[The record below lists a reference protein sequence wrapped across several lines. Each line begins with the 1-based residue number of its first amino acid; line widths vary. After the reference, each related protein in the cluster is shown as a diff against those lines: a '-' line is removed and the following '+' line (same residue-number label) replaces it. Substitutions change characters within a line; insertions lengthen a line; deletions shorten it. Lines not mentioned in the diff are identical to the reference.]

1 MKKADFKDMKRADLE
16 KKAKELGIKVDSTT
30 KKEDIIDQIVKI
42 TKTSDSPAKKK
53 TETKKA
59 DAKKDKPVVKT
70 PKLNG
75 IGETMKGE
83 SKKFEI
89 EDNRGYIEPTY
100 ELVGDET
107 YVLPPEYGDTKITL
121 LVQDPYWMHAYWEI
135 NDDSRKKFALERGK
149 HAKPIMIR
157 VHNVSTKE
165 DFDIEVNDNARSWYF
180 KIPNP
185 GQPYYAELGTKDA
198 KGKFIVIAQSNTV
211 NVPSDKPT
219 DVIDTQWMSPADRE
233 KAEELFKRSGGYIIH
248 KLVGSQSMTDWMMSP
263 QSVSSAGSFG
273 VGSGSGGVAAKKP
286 PVQKGRKFWAE
297 LHTELIVYGATE
309 PDAIASVGGVPIKLS
324 PNGTF
329 SVRFYLKDGD
339 HSVPFVATSSDG
351 VDTIQITPFVGKR
364 TERTEKKN
372 KPE

>member
-1 MKKADFKDMKRADLE
+1 MKKAELKDLKKADLE
-16 KKAKELGIKVDSTT
+16 KKAKDLGIKVGAGMS
-30 KKEDIIDQIVKI
+30 KEDIIDQIVKV
-42 TKTSDSPAKKK
+42 TKQSDGKGAKKK
-53 TETKKA
+53 
-59 DAKKDKPVVKT
+59 DDVKPLKQT
-70 PKLNG
+70 KLNG
-75 IGETMKGE
+75 ISDTMKGE

-89 EDNRGYIEPTY
+89 EDKRGYVEPTY

-135 NDDSRKKFALERGK
+135 NDEARKKFKIERGK
-149 HAKPIMIR
+149 HNVPMAIR
-157 VHNVSTKE
+157 VYNASTKE
-165 DFDIEVNDNARSWYF
+165 SFDVEINDNARSWYF
-180 KIPNP
+180 KIPIAGLP
-185 GQPYYAELGTKDA
+185 FYAELGLKDA
-198 KGKFIVIAQSNTV
+198 KGKFVVIAQSNTV
-211 NVPSDKPT
+211 NVPTDKPSE
-219 DVIDTQWMSPADRE
+219 VIDEKWISKEDRA

-248 KLVGSQSMTDWMMSP
+248 KLVGSQSMTEWMMSP
-263 QSVSSAGSFG
+263 NSVSSAGSFG
-273 VGSGSGGVAAKKP
+273 AGSGSGGVAAKKL

-339 HSVPFVATSSDG
+339 HSVPFIATSRDE
-351 VDTIQITPFVGKR
+351 VDTIEITPFVVKR
-364 TERTEKKN
+364 TERVERKN